1 MGVPPTTPS
10 PSKMYMVRELRLPG
24 EAGILGLRQTGD
36 RKDLPTSPSVVW
48 KLLPTGCGTRQ
59 QDWGLVVFSACL
71 LCLVTAAERT
81 GDRLRKLGGRGRQRP
96 LHDGVCQW
104 EVVCS
109 FYGLHV
115 TTKTSKFAFP
125 SFHATKQQ
133 PWLPL
138 LPLRWCP
145 FSPLSTLSFF
155 SLRFSPYFLHSLSLS
170 TSFSS
175 FLPFRTR
182 VNWNQGKVWGPKEL

>member
-71 LCLVTAAERT
+71 LCLVMAAERT
-81 GDRLRKLGGRGRQRP
+81 GDRLKRGSLEAGADKGLSTAVFANGRWRVLSMGFMSLLKQAS
-96 LHDGVCQW
+96 LHC
-104 EVVCS
+104 
-109 FYGLHV
+109 LH
-115 TTKTSKFAFP
+115 FM
-125 SFHATKQQ
+125 QQ
-133 PWLPL
+133 NSSHGFLFSPCAGALPL
-138 LPLRWCP
+138 L
-145 FSPLSTLSFF
+145 SPLSTLSFF
-155 SLRFSPYFLHSLSLS
+155 SL
-170 TSFSS
+170 
-175 FLPFRTR
+175 
-182 VNWNQGKVWGPKEL
+182 